1 MDREERIR
9 RRAYNIWC
17 AEGWPRGRDKEH
29 WAEASKALEH
39 DIGQV
44 KEAASADGQ
53 MLYAAGRPAMPLKV
67 RHERKTKAE

>member
-1 MDREERIR
+1 METRLRQTEAVMEREERIR

-29 WAEASKALEH
+29 WAEASKAVEH

-44 KEAASADGQ
+44 KEAVSADGLCFTQ
-53 MLYAAGRPAMPLKV
+53 LGDRRCL
-67 RHERKTKAE
+67 